1 MKKTLFFII
10 ALAGIALFNS
20 CEKSGLDPVLDMEN
34 TINPIIATPT
44 SNSSFVLL
52 ESQKDE
58 VMTNFTWAEAKYEVN
73 AGRNWN
79 LLNATMIASPTYTL
93 QMDTESDNFSSPV
106 TLASTT
112 ETSFSI
118 TVGKMNDKLL
128 SMGMPAD
135 EAQNLVFRV
144 MADVTANSTYENA
157 YSETIKLTV
166 TPFNAEIIYPPIYLL
181 GDATD
186 AGWDNANALPMHGF
200 SETEFAI
207 VANLAGEGT
216 GLKFIKTL
224 GAWAPQWGT
233 DATGTS
239 EAGPLVLRPTED
251 DPDPTPIP
259 APAEVGQ
266 YRIYVNTSTLTY
278 TITKASETLYLL
290 GDGTTAGWD
299 NANAIPLT
307 KTAPGMFEITTTL
320 AGGATFFKFIETLG
334 QWAPQYGTDADGT
347 NSGGNL
353 VLRPTE
359 SEPDPPAISVPEAA
373 GSYKITV
380 DLAKMTYTVVAAK

>member
-10 ALAGIALFNS
+10 ALAGIVLFNS
-20 CEKSGLDPVLDMEN
+20 CEKSGLDPVLDMEK
-34 TINPIIATPT
+34 TINPVIATPAT
-44 SNSSFVLL
+44 NSTFVLL

-58 VMTNFTWAEAKYEVN
+58 VMANFTWAEAKYDVN

-79 LLNATMIASPTYTL
+79 LLNSTMIASPTYTL

-118 TVGKMNDKLL
+118 TVGKMNEKLL
-128 SMGMPAD
+128 SLGFST
-135 EAQNLVFRV
+135 EVAQNLVFRV

-157 YSETIKLTV
+157 YSETIKLMV
-166 TPFNAEIIYPPIYLL
+166 TPFEAEINYPPIYML
-181 GDATD
+181 GDATEP
-186 AGWDNANALPMHGF
+186 GWDNANALPMYAF
-200 SETEFAI
+200 NDNEFAI

-239 EAGPLVLRPTED
+239 EAGPLVFRPTED
-251 DPDPTPIP
+251 EPDPSPIP
-259 APAEVGQ
+259 APVEVGQ
-266 YRIYVNTSTLTY
+266 YRIHVNISNLTY

-299 NANAIPLT
+299 NANALPLT
-307 KTAPGMFEITTTL
+307 QTAPGMFEITTAL
-320 AGGATFFKFIETLG
+320 GGGATFFKFIETLG

-347 NSGGNL
+347 SNKGNL
-353 VLRPTE
+353 VLRQTE
-359 SEPDPPAISVPEAA
+359 AEPDPPAISVPEVA
-373 GSYKITV
+373 GTYKITV
-380 DLAKMTYTVVAAK
+380 DLAKMAYTVVAAK

>member
-10 ALAGIALFNS
+10 ALAGIVLFNS
-20 CEKSGLDPVLDMEN
+20 CEKSGLDPVLDMEK
-34 TINPIIATPT
+34 TINPVIATPAT
-44 SNSSFVLL
+44 NSTFVLL

-58 VMTNFTWAEAKYEVN
+58 VMANFTWAEAKYDVN

-79 LLNATMIASPTYTL
+79 LLNSTMIASPTYTL

-118 TVGKMNDKLL
+118 TVGKMNEKLL
-128 SMGMPAD
+128 SLGFST
-135 EAQNLVFRV
+135 EVAQNLVFRV

-157 YSETIKLTV
+157 YSETIKLAV
-166 TPFNAEIIYPPIYLL
+166 TPFEAEINYPPIYML
-181 GDATD
+181 GDATEP
-186 AGWDNANALPMHGF
+186 GWDNANALPMYAF
-200 SETEFAI
+200 NDNEFAI

-239 EAGPLVLRPTED
+239 EAGPLVFRPTED
-251 DPDPTPIP
+251 EPDPSPIP
-259 APAEVGQ
+259 APVEVGQ
-266 YRIYVNTSTLTY
+266 YRIHVNISNLTY

-299 NANAIPLT
+299 NANALPLT
-307 KTAPGMFEITTTL
+307 QTAPGMFEITTAL
-320 AGGATFFKFIETLG
+320 GGGATFFKFIETLG

-347 NSGGNL
+347 SNKGNL
-353 VLRPTE
+353 VLRQTE
-359 SEPDPPAISVPEAA
+359 AEPDPPAISVPEVA
-373 GSYKITV
+373 GTYKITV
-380 DLAKMTYTVVAAK
+380 DLAKMAYTVVAAK

>member
-10 ALAGIALFNS
+10 ALVGIALFNS
-20 CEKSGLDPVLDMEN
+20 CEKGGLDPVLDMEK
-34 TINPIIATPT
+34 TINPVIATPAT
-44 SNSSFVLL
+44 NSTFVLL

-58 VMTNFTWAEAKYEVN
+58 VMANFTWAEAKYDVN

-79 LLNATMIASPTYTL
+79 LLNSTMIASPTYTL

-118 TVGKMNDKLL
+118 TVGKMNEKLL
-128 SMGMPAD
+128 SLGFST
-135 EAQNLVFRV
+135 EVAQNLVFRV

-157 YSETIKLTV
+157 YSETIKLAV
-166 TPFNAEIIYPPIYLL
+166 TPFEAEINYPPIYML

-186 AGWDNANALPMHGF
+186 PGWDNANALPMHAF
-200 SETEFAI
+200 NDNEFAI
-207 VANLAGEGT
+207 VANLAGEGKF
-216 GLKFIKTL
+216 LKFIQTL

-251 DPDPTPIP
+251 EPDPPAIP
-259 APAEVGQ
+259 APAAAGQ
-266 YRIYVNTSTLTY
+266 YRIYVNTSALTY
-278 TITKASETLYLL
+278 SITKASETLYLL

-299 NANAIPLT
+299 NANAIPMT
-307 KTAPGMFEITTTL
+307 QTAPGMFEITTAL
-320 AGGATFFKFIETLG
+320 GGGATFFKFIETLG
-334 QWAPQYGTDADGT
+334 QWAPQYGTDANGT

-359 SEPDPPAISVPEAA
+359 SEPDPPAISVPEVA
-373 GSYKITV
+373 GTYKITV
-380 DLAKMTYTVVAAK
+380 DLAKMAYTVVAAK